1 MEKSAKQKKRP
12 GFGSTVYASYLGY
25 ITQAVVNNLAPLLFV
40 VFQEELNLTLSQITL
55 ITTINFLVQLT
66 VDLLSVW
73 FVDRIGYRVSIVA
86 AHLFSVLGLMGM
98 AVLPSVLSSAYAGLL
113 LSAVLYAV
121 GGGLIEVLI
130 SPIVEACPAENKAAA
145 MSLLHSFYC
154 WGTVSVVLLSTLF
167 LHFFGKQNW
176 RILPLAWA
184 LLPLFNAFWFSRVPI
199 NRLTEKNEGMKA
211 GGLFR
216 SGFFWLLVLLMISA
230 GASEQA
236 VSQWASA
243 LAEKGLNLSKTV
255 GDLAGPCFFSI
266 LMGISRA
273 IFGKRGDRMDLE
285 KYLIFSSALCVLSYL
300 IIVFAPSPALSL
312 LGCGICGFA
321 VGIMWPGVFSVSAAS
336 LPRGGT
342 AMFALL
348 ALAGDVGCSSGPTV
362 VGLVAAGAG
371 DDLKTGILTA
381 VIFPVLILSGLIAL
395 RKKRSVSVC

>member
-1 MEKSAKQKKRP
+1 MEKNVRQKKGP

-40 VFQEELNLTLSQITL
+40 VFQEELGLTLSQITL

-73 FVDRIGYRVSIVA
+73 FVDRIGYRVCIVA
-86 AHLFSVLGLMGM
+86 AHLFSVQGLIGM
-98 AVLPSVLSSAYAGLL
+98 VVLPSVLPSAYAGLL

-154 WGTVSVVLLSTLF
+154 WGTVLVVLLSTLF
-167 LHFFGKQNW
+167 LYFFGKSNW

-199 NRLTEKNEGMKA
+199 NRLTGKDEGMKA
-211 GGLFR
+211 RNLFR

-236 VSQWASA
+236 VSQWAST

-255 GDLAGPCFFSI
+255 GDLAGPCFFSV

-273 IFGKRGDRMDLE
+273 IFGKRGDRIDLE
-285 KYLIFSSALCVLSYL
+285 KYLIFSSALCVFSYL
-300 IIVFAPSPALSL
+300 IVVFAPFPALSL

-371 DDLKTGILTA
+371 DDLKTGILAA
-381 VIFPVLILSGLIAL
+381 VIFPVMILSGLIAL
-395 RKKRSVSVC
+395 RKKRRVSVC

>member
-1 MEKSAKQKKRP
+1 MGKSVQKKGRP

-40 VFQEELNLTLSQITL
+40 VFQEELGLTLAQITL

-73 FVDRIGYRVSIVA
+73 FVDRIGYRVCIVS
-86 AHLFSVLGLMGM
+86 AHVFSALGLIGM
-98 AVLPSVLSSAYAGLL
+98 AFLPLVLPSNYAGLL

-154 WGTVSVVLLSTLF
+154 WGTVLVVLLSTLF
-167 LHFFGKQNW
+167 LHFFGRQNW
-176 RILPLAWA
+176 RILPLVWA

-199 NRLTEKNEGMKA
+199 NRLTGENEGMKA
-211 GGLFR
+211 GSLFR

-273 IFGKRGDRMDLE
+273 IFGKRGVRMDLQ

-300 IIVFAPSPALSL
+300 IIVFAPVPALSL

-371 DDLKTGILTA
+371 DDLKTGILAA
-381 VIFPVLILSGLIAL
+381 VIFPVLILSGLIVL
-395 RKKRSVSVC
+395 RKKRGVPVC